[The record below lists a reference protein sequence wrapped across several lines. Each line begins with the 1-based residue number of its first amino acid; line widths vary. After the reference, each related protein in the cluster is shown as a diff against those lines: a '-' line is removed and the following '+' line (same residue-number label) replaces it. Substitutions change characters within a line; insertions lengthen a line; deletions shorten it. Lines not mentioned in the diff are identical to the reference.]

1 METLPFIIV
10 LPDDNAENG
19 EMGIFGCL
27 RSDSKI
33 GLKQIPIDVLKK
45 NLANVSH
52 SMVSVLE
59 EVKNIGRFKLK
70 EITLQVEV
78 SSDGGINLIGTANLG
93 GKGAI
98 TLTFAE

>member
-1 METLPFIIV
+1 M
-10 LPDDNAENG
+10 
-19 EMGIFGCL
+19 
-27 RSDSKI
+27 
-33 GLKQIPIDVLKK
+33 
-45 NLANVSH
+45 ANVSH